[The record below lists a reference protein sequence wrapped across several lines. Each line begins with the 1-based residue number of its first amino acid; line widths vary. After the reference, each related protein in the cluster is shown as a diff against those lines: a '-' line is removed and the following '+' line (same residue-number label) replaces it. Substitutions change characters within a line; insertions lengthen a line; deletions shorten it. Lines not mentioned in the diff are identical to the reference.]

1 MASGYMPRRLVVWLG
16 AALVSL
22 IAAAWLAFA
31 YFKPSSAPL
40 AQQPIADVGDTSSQN
55 VTAPNDGGGDDEQNA
70 DSRPPSVDRG
80 VAGLDP
86 FRGVPR
92 TRRGLALEAD
102 PFVAESPAEQEWLD
116 RHGYPNQM
124 EWDALRRA
132 TLSELEVAAKRG
144 DLMAEVWLA
153 GKGVNAGDVDA
164 SQVLLDAGARGSTFA
179 LELLSGS
186 IANRPQGR
194 ELSYAL
200 SRVVEMRG
208 NSRIALGREALF
220 STPLS
225 VEERLRAEALALR
238 LHRSLQAQAQQI
250 RGAPPPPDPRPF
262 GG

>member
-1 MASGYMPRRLVVWLG
+1 MASGYAPRRLV
-16 AALVSL
+16 
-22 IAAAWLAFA
+22 AWLAASLASILAIAWLVFV
-31 YFKPSSAPL
+31 YVNQSGAPV
-40 AQQPIADVGDTSSQN
+40 AQQPIASTNDSVSQGLMVPEDGNGETERKNDSS
-55 VTAPNDGGGDDEQNA
+55 
-70 DSRPPSVDRG
+70 PPSINHR

-92 TRRGLALEAD
+92 TRRGLRLEED

-116 RHGYPNQM
+116 RHGYPNQL

-132 TLSELEVAAKRG
+132 TLSELEAAAKRG
-144 DLMAEVWLA
+144 DLMAKAWLA
-153 GKGVNAGDVDA
+153 AKGVSAGDVDA
-164 SQVLLDAGARGSTFA
+164 PQALLDAGARGSTFA

-186 IANRPQGR
+186 LANRPQGR
-194 ELSYAL
+194 ELSFAL

-208 NSRIALGREALF
+208 NSRTALGRDALF

-225 VEERLRAEALALR
+225 VEERMRAESMALR

-250 RGAPPPPDPRPF
+250 RGVPPPPDPRAF